1 MLNNI
6 NNYNVK
12 TRMHRRGTSLI
23 RFREREIF
31 IVCPRRKKRKYKK
44 RERERERRKR
54 RDIIINSGQKYS
66 WSVSWTAFADMSW
79 IIQESKKKKKK
90 EDLVRK
96 I

>member
-23 RFREREIF
+23 RFREREVF

-44 RERERERRKR
+44 RERE
-54 RDIIINSGQKYS
+54 
-66 WSVSWTAFADMSW
+66 
-79 IIQESKKKKKK
+79 K
-90 EDLVRK
+90 EENDATS
-96 I
+96 

>member
-1 MLNNI
+1 MNNI

-23 RFREREIF
+23 RFRECEVF

-44 RERERERRKR
+44 RERERRKR

-66 WSVSWTAFADMSW
+66 WPVSWTAFADMSW
-79 IIQESKKKKKK
+79 IIQESKKKKEK
-90 EDLVRK
+90 DLVRK